1 MRVVTIGTG
10 YVGINTAV
18 ALSYVGHSV
27 VGVDVDEAKVALL
40 KSRRAPISET
50 GLDELLAIDDRIS
63 FTSDLG
69 SCIGDADVVFIAVG
83 TPRSKFRASNSRLP
97 AIFRRISAQ
106 SNDL

>member
-69 SCIGDADVVFIAVG
+69 SCIGDAD
-83 TPRSKFRASNSRLP
+83 TPFPFSTHRCTPHRLHH
-97 AIFRRISAQ
+97 
-106 SNDL
+106 L